1 MYLTYPLGAKWNKLT
16 FILFSSN
23 FNLILSKLEEG
34 AGEGQAQLSY
44 MA

>member
-1 MYLTYPLGAKWNKLT
+1 
-16 FILFSSN
+16 
-23 FNLILSKLEEG
+23 LEEG